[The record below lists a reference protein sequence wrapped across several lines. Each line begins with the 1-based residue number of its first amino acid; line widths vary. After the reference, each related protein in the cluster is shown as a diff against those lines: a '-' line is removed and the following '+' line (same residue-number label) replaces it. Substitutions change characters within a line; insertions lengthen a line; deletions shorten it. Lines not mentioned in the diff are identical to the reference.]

1 MKYASLLAVLAMLI
15 LPVANA
21 ITVEWSPQKPKKGE
35 VVTVYATLNANQS
48 QHVKL
53 EYCIKDACFF
63 QDMHYENG
71 KWVGNFT
78 MPNAKVVEVKILV
91 DGNIVWHTN
100 ITAAEKHTPSFEVS
114 FVIFAMFIAIVMARR
129 RWS

>member
-1 MKYASLLAVLAMLI
+1 MKYVILFAVATLLVLPL
-15 LPVANA
+15 VNA
-21 ITVEWSPQKPKKGE
+21 ITVELNPQKPKKGE

-48 QHVKL
+48 QNVKL
-53 EYCIKDACFF
+53 EYCVNDACFF

-71 KWVGNFT
+71 KWIGNFT

-100 ITAAEKHTPSFEVS
+100 ITAAEKHTPSFEAS
-114 FVIFAMFIAIVMARR
+114 FAIFAMFITIIMARR